1 MSNNSHL
8 DIAIASIKCFTDD
21 GTLDVSELNFL
32 LGLAMRDG
40 VVDDNEKRVLNNII
54 GQVSRNEVT
63 NATWNRIEAIKAEYN
78 L

>member
-1 MSNNSHL
+1 
-8 DIAIASIKCFTDD
+8 
-21 GTLDVSELNFL
+21 
-32 LGLAMRDG
+32 MRDG